1 MKTLNF
7 FLITC
12 FALATLSSCEKQ
24 EELNPE
30 LVSLVAGNYPF
41 SHVVADGQTHAL
53 GQTNLSGRAS
63 VERKSAKSVKLAW
76 SYKRGNSSYSGSY
89 TGVSL
94 SDAGTGEIELRYSGN
109 LIATVSDGTL
119 HIKVENSSG
128 EQMVFVGSR

>member
-1 MKTLNF
+1 MKTLRF

-30 LVSLVAGNYPF
+30 LVSLVAGNYLF
-41 SHVVADGQTHAL
+41 SHVVADGQAYAI